1 MESKSRNTLTL
12 LLIAVIVIIVGIIG
26 YLGFEI
32 ISGNVK
38 ENNAREIAEE
48 FDRQVP
54 DLTEEEIKEIM
65 AQQDEEQ
72 ANQSNNGQTGN
83 NNSNNEPNAGGSSS
97 GGSTSSGGSSSSSGG
112 NAGRTGTS
120 SSSSSGS
127 SGVYINGL
135 WVLGKITIPATGL
148 KDCPIFTDARP
159 TALDKGV
166 GIVTTANGLNKP
178 GNTVIAGHN
187 YRNRLF
193 FSRNKNLVVGNLV
206 TIKDTSGLQVTYEIY
221 NKFITND
228 TDASFYTRDTAG
240 KREIT
245 LSTCTDDGT
254 KTGQRIIIFARE
266 K

>member
-1 MESKSRNTLTL
+1 MESKSKNTLTL
-12 LLIAVIVIIVGIIG
+12 LLITVIVIIVGIIG

-38 ENNAREIAEE
+38 ENNAKEIAEE

-54 DLTEEEIKEIM
+54 TLTQEEIEEIM
-65 AQQDEEQ
+65 AREFEEEEKNNEHTENNQQGEQ
-72 ANQSNNGQTGN
+72 GGN
-83 NNSNNEPNAGGSSS
+83 NSTGSSSS
-97 GGSTSSGGSSSSSGG
+97 GGSSGSTSK
-112 NAGRTGTS
+112 RTGTS
-120 SSSSSGS
+120 GGSS

-148 KDCPIFTDARP
+148 KNCPIFTDATP
-159 TALDKGV
+159 TALEKGV
-166 GIVTTANGLNKP
+166 GIVTTTNGLNRP

-193 FSRNKNLVVGNLV
+193 FSKNKNLVVGNVV
-206 TIKDTSGLQVTYEIY
+206 TIKDTSGLEVTYEIY

-245 LSTCTDDGT
+245 LSTCTDNGT
-254 KTGQRIIIFARE
+254 KTGERIIIFARE

>member
-72 ANQSNNGQTGN
+72 ANQSNNGQTGEN
-83 NNSNNEPNAGGSSS
+83 NQNNESSEGNSSGGSQSSGNNGSS
-97 GGSTSSGGSSSSSGG
+97 GGST
-112 NAGRTGTS
+112 GRTGTS
-120 SSSSSGS
+120 SSGNSGS
-127 SGVYINGL
+127 SGIYINGL

-159 TALDKGV
+159 SALDRGV
-166 GIVTTANGLNKP
+166 GVITTTNGLNKP